1 MKKILLVLISV
12 LTLCACEDPSNYLE
26 TPKCR
31 SFNSGFP
38 DVSVCSMPDGVVCY
52 VAHVGRGGGISCIK
66 TEQRGLK

>member
-12 LTLCACEDPSNYLE
+12 LTLCSCEDPSPYLE

-31 SFNSGFP
+31 AFKNYP
-38 DVSVCSMPDGVVCY
+38 DFRVCSMPDGVVCY